1 MSAAKAAKKKV
12 VAKKAA
18 LKFSSKKAQAKRA
31 AKRKAALSE
40 ANVQEGLVQLPAYA
54 RNLWIPKRYKVM
66 WGGRGGARSW
76 SVARVLLIK
85 AAQSKLRI
93 LCTREMQSSLRD
105 SVHQLLRDQIE
116 LMGLPGFE
124 VTDREIR
131 HSVTGSVFLF
141 EGLRYN
147 VSRVKSL
154 EGIDICWVEEA
165 ERISA
170 RSWQVLIPTIRK
182 SGSEIWITFN
192 PDQEA
197 DATYQRFIVHTPKD
211 TWKQQINWEDN
222 YWLTDELRA
231 EKDYAYETDPEA
243 AEHVWGGGLR
253 TVNEAQILRGKWKV
267 QEFTVPRDI
276 KGDPLWNG
284 PYQGEDFGFGTDP
297 AAAVR
302 CWVHDQV
309 LYIEHEMYAH
319 KLELDDTPQMLEDCI
334 PGFSEYVTRA
344 DSSRPDSISFL
355 RRHGISRIAASK
367 KGAGSVE
374 DGIAHLRAYRAIIIH
389 PRCKHTVDEAKLY
402 AYKVDQN
409 SGDVLP
415 IIVDKHNHI
424 IDSIRYALE
433 PMIQP
438 RRKAGFLFVNTLHDK
453 VLACP
458 TCESA
463 LPDDGE
469 CPHCGAFVNMNTGEL
484 IEDLPEEGDD
494 EVMEELK
501 RRVHDLTVVEET
513 PMVSIHKNGN
523 GSNGHSN
530 GNGSAAS
537 TSTDATRSRFARLR
551 GLND

>member
-1 MSAAKAAKKKV
+1 MKRVNPRKKKKV
-12 VAKKAA
+12 LKKDTRVKFKSKKAA
-18 LKFSSKKAQAKRA
+18 AR
-31 AKRKAALSE
+31 RKAAARSE
-40 ANVQEGLVQLPAYA
+40 VVIQEGLVQLPAYA
-54 RNLWIPKRYKVM
+54 RNLWKPKRYKVM

-76 SVARVLLIK
+76 TVARVLLIK

-105 SVHQLLRDQIE
+105 SVHQLLRDQID
-116 LMGLPGFE
+116 LMQLPGFS

-131 HSVTGSVFLF
+131 HTVTGSVFLF

-192 PDQEA
+192 PDQEG

-211 TWKQQINWEDN
+211 TWEQQINWEDN
-222 YWLTDELRA
+222 PWLTEELRA

-243 AEHVWGGGLR
+243 AAHVWGGDLR
-253 TVNEAQILRGKWKV
+253 TISEAQILRGKWV
-267 QEFTVPRDI
+267 VREFTVSRDA
-276 KGDPLWNG
+276 KGEPTWNG
-284 PYQGEDFGFGTDP
+284 PYQGEDFGFGVDP

-302 CWVHDQV
+302 CWVHDNV
-309 LYIEHEMYAH
+309 LYIEHEMYQH
-319 KLELDDTPQMLEDCI
+319 KLELDDTAQALNDAI
-334 PGFSEYVTRA
+334 PGFSDYVTRA

-355 RRHGISRIAASK
+355 RRHGVPRIGPTK
-367 KGAGSVE
+367 KGVGSVE
-374 DGIAHLRAYRAIIIH
+374 DGIAHLRSYKSIVIH
-389 PRCKHTVDEAKLY
+389 PRCKHMVDEAKLY

-415 IIVDKHNHI
+415 IIVDKHNHLV
-424 IDSIRYALE
+424 DSLRYALE

-438 RRKAGFLFVNTLHDK
+438 RRRAGFLFVNVAVPNPT
-453 VLACP
+453 CP
-458 TCESA
+458 VCESA

-469 CPHCGAFVNMNTGEL
+469 CPHCGALVDMATGQL
-484 IEDLPEEGDD
+484 I
-494 EVMEELK
+494 
-501 RRVHDLTVVEET
+501 DLTDAVEQDAALRERVRALTMREEEPVT
-513 PMVSIHKNGN
+513 PMVSTHRNGN
-523 GSNGHSN
+523 GNGHSN
-530 GNGSAAS
+530 GNGTTTP
-537 TSTDATRSRFARLR
+537 TSTDATRNRFARLR